1 MKRRIGRHIIRN
13 SEKLTNNK
21 TIRIMTPKQL
31 VKLSNIIGI
40 TAIILL
46 VYWVFTF
53 ITIEVFGLKVFREN
67 MTETFYLSV
76 LGILALMAGSL
87 IINVM
92 FNLTRIAENKN
103 KVDENTKPNKRIYL
117 ILLAIFP
124 LIGLI
129 LFGGDYLTSSKKE
142 KMLIKS
148 AKSILEK
155 NEINSVKLVN
165 YEFTEKYI
173 NQTSNILEIYSQTDK
188 NLPSVNLLVK
198 DSINGSP
205 VYLGFNQSNYEKVK
219 DTIMPNKREYLY
231 QTTQVEREYLDKIF
245 SGKSNELRYSNH
257 DGEYELFYPCRKGKK
272 IIVLYFSERQR
283 YGKLGS

>member
-1 MKRRIGRHIIRN
+1 
-13 SEKLTNNK
+13 
-21 TIRIMTPKQL
+21 MTPKQL

-53 ITIEVFGLKVFREN
+53 ITIQVFGLKVFREN

-76 LGILALMAGSL
+76 LGILALMVGSL

-103 KVDENTKPNKRIYL
+103 KDEVTAKSNKKMYL
-117 ILLAIFP
+117 ILFGIFP
-124 LIGLI
+124 IIGII

-155 NEINSVKLVN
+155 NEINSAKLVN
-165 YEFTEKYI
+165 YEFSEKYI
-173 NQTSNILEIYSQTDK
+173 NETSNILEIYSETDK
-188 NLPSVNLLVK
+188 NFPSVNLLVK

-205 VYLGFNQSNYEKVK
+205 IYLGFNQSDSKNLN
-219 DTIMPNKREYLY
+219 DTIKPQKIRHIYK
-231 QTTQVEREYLDKIF
+231 TTQAEREYLDKIF
-245 SGKSNELRYSNH
+245 SGKSEELRYSNH
-257 DGEYELFYPCRKGKK
+257 DGEYELFYPYKKGKK
-272 IIVLYFSERQR
+272 IIVLYFSDQQR

>member
-1 MKRRIGRHIIRN
+1 
-13 SEKLTNNK
+13 
-21 TIRIMTPKQL
+21 MTPKQL

-53 ITIEVFGLKVFREN
+53 IIIQVFGLKVFREN
-67 MTETFYLSV
+67 MTETFYLSI
-76 LGILALMAGSL
+76 LGILALMVGSL

-103 KVDENTKPNKRIYL
+103 KDENNTKSNKKIYL
-117 ILLAIFP
+117 ILFGLFP
-124 LIGLI
+124 IIGII
-129 LFGGDYLTSSKKE
+129 LFGGDYLTSNKKE

-155 NEINSVKLVN
+155 NEKNSAKLLN
-165 YEFTEKYI
+165 YEFSEKYI
-173 NQTSNILEIYSQTDK
+173 NETSNILEIYSETDK
-188 NLPSVNLLVK
+188 NFPSVNLLVK

-205 VYLGFNQSNYEKVK
+205 VYLGFNQSDSVDLN
-219 DTIMPNKREYLY
+219 DTIKPQKRRHIYK
-231 QTTQVEREYLDKIF
+231 TTQVEREYLDKIF
-245 SGKSNELRYSNH
+245 SGKSEELRYSNH
-257 DGEYELFYPCRKGKK
+257 DGEYELFYPYKKGKK
-272 IIVLYFSERQR
+272 IIVLYFSEQQR

>member
-1 MKRRIGRHIIRN
+1 
-13 SEKLTNNK
+13 
-21 TIRIMTPKQL
+21 MTPKQL

-103 KVDENTKPNKRIYL
+103 KDDDQASSSKKTYL
-117 ILLAIFP
+117 ILLSIFP
-124 LIGLI
+124 LIGLL
-129 LFGGDYLTSSKKE
+129 LFGGDYLTSNKKE
-142 KMLIKS
+142 KMLIKA
-148 AKSILEK
+148 AKSIIEK
-155 NEINSVKLVN
+155 NEINRQKLIN
-165 YEFTEKYI
+165 YTFTDQYI
-173 NQTSNILEIYSQTDK
+173 NQTSAILEIYSQTDK
-188 NLPSVNLLVK
+188 HFPSVNLLVK
-198 DSINGSP
+198 DTINGSP
-205 VYLGFNQSNYEKVK
+205 VYLGINQSDYEKVN
-219 DTIMPNKREYLY
+219 DTLLPSKRNYLY
-231 QTTQVEREYLDKIF
+231 KTTQVEREYLDNVF
-245 SGKSNELRYSNH
+245 SGKTDELRYSNH
-257 DGEYELFYPCRKGKK
+257 DGEYELFYPYKQGGKV
-272 IIVLYFSERQR
+272 IVLYFSERQR

>member
-1 MKRRIGRHIIRN
+1 
-13 SEKLTNNK
+13 
-21 TIRIMTPKQL
+21 MTPKHL

-40 TAIILL
+40 SAIILL

-76 LGILALMAGSL
+76 LGILALMSGSL

-92 FNLTRIAENKN
+92 FNLTRIAEIKN
-103 KVDENTKPNKRIYL
+103 REDENTKSYKRTYL
-117 ILLAIFP
+117 ILFSIFP
-124 LIGLI
+124 IIGIL

-142 KMLIKS
+142 KMLIQS
-148 AKSILEK
+148 AQSILEK
-155 NEINSVKLVN
+155 NEVNSMKLVN
-165 YEFTEKYI
+165 YEFNKKYI
-173 NQTSNILEIYSQTDK
+173 NQTSNILEIYSKTDK
-188 NLPSVNLLVK
+188 NFPSVNLLVK

-205 VYLGFNQSNYEKVK
+205 VYLGFNQSNYEKAK
-219 DTIMPNKREYLY
+219 DTILPNKRHYLY

-245 SGKSNELRYSNH
+245 SGNSDELRYSNH
-257 DGEYELFYPCRKGKK
+257 DGVYELFYPYKKGKK
-272 IIVLYFSERQR
+272 VIVLYFSERQQ

>member
-1 MKRRIGRHIIRN
+1 
-13 SEKLTNNK
+13 
-21 TIRIMTPKQL
+21 MTPKQL

-103 KVDENTKPNKRIYL
+103 KDDDTAKSNKRMYL

-124 LIGLI
+124 IIGII

-155 NEINSVKLVN
+155 NENNSVKLVN
-165 YEFTEKYI
+165 YEFSEKYI
-173 NQTSNILEIYSQTDK
+173 NETSNILEIYSDTDK
-188 NLPSVNLLVK
+188 NFPSVNLLVK
-198 DSINGSP
+198 DSINASP
-205 VYLGFNQSNYEKVK
+205 VYLGFNQGNVEKVN
-219 DTIMPNKREYLY
+219 DTIKPKKREYIY
-231 QTTQVEREYLDKIF
+231 QTTQEEREYLDKIF
-245 SGKSNELRYSNH
+245 SGKSEELRYRNH
-257 DGEYELFYPCRKGKK
+257 DGEYELFYPYKKGKK
-272 IIVLYFSERQR
+272 VIVLYFSENQR

>member
-1 MKRRIGRHIIRN
+1 
-13 SEKLTNNK
+13 
-21 TIRIMTPKQL
+21 MTPKQL
-31 VKLSNIIGI
+31 VKLSNYIGI

-53 ITIEVFGLKVFREN
+53 VTIQIFGLKVFREN

-76 LGILALMAGSL
+76 LGILALMVGSL

-103 KVDENTKPNKRIYL
+103 IDEIRPNSNRKMYL
-117 ILLAIFP
+117 ILFTIFP
-124 LIGLI
+124 IIGII
-129 LFGGDYLTSSKKE
+129 LFGGDFLTSNKKE
-142 KMLIKS
+142 KMLIES

-155 NEINSVKLVN
+155 NEMNSAKLVN

-188 NLPSVNLLVK
+188 NFPSVNLLVK

-205 VYLGFNQSNYEKVK
+205 AYLGFNQSSSEKVN
-219 DTIMPNKREYLY
+219 DTIKPKIREYLY
-231 QTTQVEREYLDKIF
+231 QTTQEEREYLDKIF
-245 SGKSNELRYSNH
+245 IGKSKELRYSNH
-257 DGEYELFYPCRKGKK
+257 NGNYELFYPYKKGKK
-272 IIVLYFSERQR
+272 TIVLYFSDQQR

>member
-1 MKRRIGRHIIRN
+1 
-13 SEKLTNNK
+13 
-21 TIRIMTPKQL
+21 MTPRQL

-40 TAIILL
+40 TAIVLL

-53 ITIEVFGLKVFREN
+53 ITIQVFGLKVFREN

-76 LGILALMAGSL
+76 LGILALMVGSL

-103 KVDENTKPNKRIYL
+103 NDENNGKSSKKMYL

-124 LIGLI
+124 IIGMI

-142 KMLIKS
+142 KMLVNS

-155 NEINSVKLVN
+155 NETNTAKLVN
-165 YEFTEKYI
+165 YEFTEKYM
-173 NQTSNILEIYSQTDK
+173 NETSTILGIYSETDK
-188 NLPSVNLLVK
+188 NFPSVNLLVK

-205 VYLGFNQSNYEKVK
+205 VYLGFNQYNSEELN
-219 DTIMPNKREYLY
+219 DTIKPQKIRHIYK
-231 QTTQVEREYLDKIF
+231 TTQEEREYLDKIF
-245 SGKSNELRYSNH
+245 SGKSEELRYSNH
-257 DGEYELFYPCRKGKK
+257 DGEYELFYPYKKGKK
-272 IIVLYFSERQR
+272 IIVLYFSEQQR
-283 YGKLGS
+283 YGKIGS